1 MLRRGPAQDNHR
13 SPPYLCLRMHRF
25 IATLGDVW
33 HIALGLLTVLLTV
46 IASGH
51 VVLYKRDSRS
61 AVAWV
66 GLIWLV
72 PVVGAVLYVVLGIN
86 RVRRRAVLKRRGGST
101 WTNTAFELE
110 RPATLRSETQLP
122 STLARLHSLAELVDR
137 VTGRPL
143 LAGNAVTPLENGE
156 AAYPAMLAA
165 IDGAERTVGLSTYIF
180 DHDPAGRLFADA
192 LERAV
197 RRGVEVLVLI
207 DDVGARYSWPS
218 MAHTLRTRGITV
230 ARFEATLLPWRW
242 AYMNL
247 RNHRK
252 LLIVDGRIGFAGG
265 MNIREGHMVAR
276 APRHATQDLH
286 FRIEGPVVRHLLQ
299 AFADDWLFT
308 TGRAPSGAAW
318 FPPLEPRGP
327 VLARGITDGPDED
340 FERARLVVL
349 GALACARASVGIVT
363 PYFLPDAGLISALTI
378 AAMRGVRVDIVLPG
392 VNNQILVHWAA
403 TAQLWQLVK
412 RGCRVYYTPPP
423 FDHTKLMVV
432 DGGWALVGSSNW
444 DARSLRLNFEFD
456 VECYDEALAGTLQ
469 ALIERKLAAAREV
482 TARELDALSL
492 PVRLRNGVARLA
504 APYL

>member
-1 MLRRGPAQDNHR
+1 MLRRGPTRDNHPSR
-13 SPPYLCLRMHRF
+13 IYLCLRMDAL
-25 IATLGDVW
+25 IATLGDAW
-33 HIALGLLTVLLTV
+33 HIAAGLLTILLAVL
-46 IASGH
+46 ASGH
-51 VVLYKRDSRS
+51 VVLYKRDSRA

-72 PVVGAVLYVVLGIN
+72 PVVGAVLYAVFGVN
-86 RVRRRAVLKRRGGST
+86 RVRRRAALKRGGAEPT
-101 WTNTAFELE
+101 GTTLELE
-110 RPATLRSETQLP
+110 RPPDARSETLLP
-122 STLARLHSLAELVDR
+122 PGLGRLHSLAELVDR

-143 LAGNAVTPLENGE
+143 LAGNVITPLENGE

-165 IDGAERTVGLSTYIF
+165 IDGAERTVALSTYIF
-180 DHDPAGRLFADA
+180 DHDAAGRLFADA
-192 LERAV
+192 LQRAV
-197 RRGVEVLVLI
+197 QRGVQTLVLI

-218 MAHTLRTRGITV
+218 MVHALRARGITV
-230 ARFEATLLPWRW
+230 ARFEPTLLPWRW

-252 LLIVDGRIGFAGG
+252 LLIVDGRTGFAGG

-276 APRHATQDLH
+276 ARRRTTRDLH
-286 FRIEGPVVRHLLQ
+286 FRIEGPVVRHLMQ

-308 TGRAPSGAAW
+308 MGWAPSGEGW

-340 FERARLVVL
+340 FEKARLVVL
-349 GALACARASVGIVT
+349 GALACAHSSVGIVT
-363 PYFLPDAGLISALTI
+363 PYFLPDAGLISALTV

-403 TAQLWQLVK
+403 AAQLWQLVK
-412 RGCRVYYTPPP
+412 RGCHVYYTPPP

-432 DGGWALVGSSNW
+432 DGGWALIGSSNW

-456 VECYDEALAGTLQ
+456 VECYDESLAGTLHG
-469 ALIERKLAAAREV
+469 LIEHKLAGAREV
-482 TARELDALSL
+482 TARAVDAYRL
-492 PVRLRNGVARLA
+492 PVRLRNGIARLA